1 MKTFTFEELEKKFG
15 VSYRSSILGI
25 EETFVGWGLW
35 EEDNLYTDEE
45 SAREATKE
53 VWYTRYNNQVKRIED
68 LLDVYKA
75 LPWYTRAWS
84 FVFKRG
90 WKVNTIVKEQMQKFE
105 DELAESLKKVDG
117 MKIGRLSRGSYTLNT
132 PLLEVGQTVYVSVT
146 HNNHL
151 DMGVHAFT
159 VEKINYNVGNENTI
173 RYTARI
179 TSEKGGGIRLETCN
193 DRLSTGWAYHEVHL
207 DKQEAVDRV
216 KEYLQKQA
224 EKVKQQLKNMEE

>member
-1 MKTFTFEELEKKFG
+1 MKTFTFEELEQKFG
-15 VSYRSSILGI
+15 VAYRSNILGI
-25 EETFVGWGLW
+25 EETFIGWGLG
-35 EEDNLYTDEE
+35 EDDNLYNTEE
-45 SAREATKE
+45 AAREAAKA
-53 VWYTRYNNQVKRIED
+53 VWYTRYNNQVQRIEG

-90 WKVNTIVKEQMQKFE
+90 WKVNTIVEEQMQKFE
-105 DELAESLKKVDG
+105 DELNDSLNKVDN
-117 MKIGRLSRGSYTLNT
+117 MKIGRLSRDSYNLNV

-179 TSEKGGGIRLETCN
+179 TSEKGEEMRLETCN
-193 DRLSTGWAYHEVHL
+193 DRLSTGWTYHEVHL
-207 DKQEAVDRV
+207 DKQDAVDRV
-216 KEYLQKQA
+216 KGYLEKQA
-224 EKVKQQLKNMEE
+224 EKVQQQLKSMEG